1 MDIVTLSAKQL
12 EQLINRSI
20 KEAVAELK
28 PNQKRYLSV
37 DEVAELLS
45 LSKKTIQNLTKDKTL
60 PSIKLGSSVRYDFKD
75 IEQALNLL
83 KTK

>member
-83 KTK
+83 KR

>member
-75 IEQALNLL
+75 IEQALTLL

>member
-12 EQLINRSI
+12 EQLIKRSI

-28 PNQKRYLSV
+28 PNQKRFLGV

-60 PSIKLGSSVRYDFKD
+60 PSIKLGSSVRYGVKD

-83 KTK
+83 KR

>member
-12 EQLINRSI
+12 EQLIKRSI

-28 PNQKRYLSV
+28 PNQKRFLGV
-37 DEVAELLS
+37 DEVAELLN

-60 PSIKLGSSVRYDFKD
+60 PSIKLGSSVRYGVKD